1 MEENPA
7 AAAGNPKLSNDDQTT
22 SENPK
27 AKRVYNTKGF
37 KKRKAI
43 GRHKSSGKQ
52 KQSSH
57 NWAAS
62 REVIGNINA
71 NAQQIG
77 RWHKM
82 QYLRST
88 LNFSRGISPK
98 RNR

>member
-43 GRHKSSGKQ
+43 GRHKFSGK
-52 KQSSH
+52 KNNH
-57 NWAAS
+57 HT
-62 REVIGNINA
+62 IGLLA
-71 NAQQIG
+71 G
-77 RWHKM
+77 R
-82 QYLRST
+82 
-88 LNFSRGISPK
+88 
-98 RNR
+98 